1 MLPPL
6 QIPPH
11 LYMPPRNKGLGVNSS
26 LGIVLP
32 VCNAEARLR
41 RQVHNLLEVLP
52 DVASRFEVMIV
63 DDGSSDSTNDVA
75 HELATEYPQVRVLRH
90 AERQGTQ
97 AALQTA
103 MPHLASD
110 VVYVHNL
117 DEPLRS
123 SDLTRAVGQAPGTA
137 EGSPRLMERLMA
149 WGEALES
156 AQRAFSAVP
165 APLGVGHAATDAR
178 PALRR
183 PTRRRSS

>member
-6 QIPPH
+6 PIPPH
-11 LYMPPRNKGLGVNSS
+11 PFVPPRNKGLGVNSS

-32 VCNAEARLR
+32 VCNAEAHLR

-52 DVASRFEVMIV
+52 DVAARFEVMIV

-75 HELATEYPQVRVLRH
+75 RELATEYPQVRVLRH
-90 AERQGTQ
+90 AQRQGAD

-103 MPHLASD
+103 MRHLASD
-110 VVYVHNL
+110 LVYVHNL

-123 SDLTRAVGQAPGTA
+123 SDLTRAVVQAPPAHPPT
-137 EGSPRLMERLMA
+137 SLMDRLLA
-149 WGEALES
+149 WGEALEN
-156 AQRAFSAVP
+156 AQRGGPGVP
-165 APLGVGHAATDAR
+165 APLSASRAAGEAG

-183 PTRRRSS
+183 APQRRSS